1 MCGGGSPAYP
11 PPPLRPRSQENDGGY
26 TGKRAPLCFRPI
38 VALRSVTVAIGTRR
52 ARRTEPFPCPFPT
65 IMRLRRRGALLLC
78 AAARRTAA
86 SVGSSRFPFDGAA
99 GELSSPAPPGR
110 RSADSTSG
118 TVALHG
124 AAVPAAN
131 ASAVAVPQPHSH
143 QAPPRAVC
151 GKEGDRFTERLRA
164 SDPGAAS
171 RDVPVFL
178 TAYVLAASTG
188 LLCVF
193 YYFTTHTYILTT
205 NTSPHRNSLYFHFPC
220 DMAIIEN
227 RITHRRHTV
236 EVEPVAAPRQLLGFD
251 GHGEAGQVGCHRPKP
266 AIVERRLRINSVLYR
281 VLLYLQKT
289 ESFVTVDAQA
299 ELEPFRFMDGANSI
313 GRASRASVGFLRED
327 QLLPD
332 IKDSRASTEATR
344 RRWWQWSGER
354 AKLSAA
360 SAAPTAPTRILLK
373 SSVRLRDAT
382 NGYQKGCKSVY
393 ERFIHHVAQ
402 EKIKQRYYAYVLAK
416 GTAQKNGMRRVYAE
430 ELIRNGLLS
439 GDGVTLTE
447 LVPDAQQF
455 ADEVFA
461 EVTARFGDDVVV
473 YEYFATIW

>member
-1 MCGGGSPAYP
+1 
-11 PPPLRPRSQENDGGY
+11 
-26 TGKRAPLCFRPI
+26 
-38 VALRSVTVAIGTRR
+38 
-52 ARRTEPFPCPFPT
+52 
-65 IMRLRRRGALLLC
+65 MRLHRRGALLLC

-86 SVGSSRFPFDGAA
+86 SVGSSRSPFDGAA

-118 TVALHG
+118 TVSIHG

-143 QAPPRAVC
+143 QAPLQGPPPRTVF

-164 SDPGAAS
+164 SGPGAAL
-171 RDVPVFL
+171 RDVPVSL
-178 TAYVLAASTG
+178 TAYVLAASAG

-236 EVEPVAAPRQLLGFD
+236 EAEPVATPRQRLGLD
-251 GHGEAGQVGCHRPKP
+251 GHGEAGQVGFHRPKP

-299 ELEPFRFMDGANSI
+299 ELAPFRFMDGANSI
-313 GRASRASVGFLRED
+313 GKTSRASVGFLRED

-344 RRWWQWSGER
+344 KQWLQWSGKR
-354 AKLSAA
+354 AKVSAA
-360 SAAPTAPTRILLK
+360 SVTPTAPTRILLK

-416 GTAQKNGMRRVYAE
+416 GMAQNHGLRRVYAE
-430 ELIRNGLLS
+430 GLIRNGLLS

-461 EVTARFGDDVVV
+461 EVAARFGDDVVV
-473 YEYFATIW
+473 YEYFATMW